1 MAPGIGIGRVC
12 YENPGQC
19 LLCLQP
25 SQWGGTLELWQRKAV
40 HVRSRTVLENMEDKN
55 AEKNVDN

>member
-19 LLCLQP
+19 LLCLQT
-25 SQWGGTLELWQRKAV
+25 SQCGTLELWQRKAV
-40 HVRSRTVLENMEDKN
+40 HVRSRAIIENMEDIN
-55 AEKNVDN
+55 AEENVNN